1 MKKIAAMI
9 VLAGMAATL
18 VACGGGGGSSSTTL
32 KLTADPSGAPKF
44 DQSSLTADAGK
55 ITIDLTNPSAA
66 PVVVAVKDQAGKVYG
81 KTNDGKYITHGTA
94 STNEMDLNA
103 GTYIYY
109 NTFDGTEDKGMK
121 GILSV
126 K

>member
-1 MKKIAAMI
+1 MKKIVVVIALSLAA
-9 VLAGMAATL
+9 VAL
-18 VACGGGGGSSSTTL
+18 VACGGGGSSSTTL

-44 DQSSLTADAGK
+44 DKSSLTADAGK
-55 ITIDLTNPSAA
+55 ITIELTNPSAT
-66 PVVVAVKDQAGKVYG
+66 PVVVAIKDQAGKVFG

-94 STNEMDLNA
+94 STGAMDLSA

-109 NTFDGTEDKGMK
+109 NTYDGTEDKGMK
-121 GILSV
+121 GILTV

>member
-1 MKKIAAMI
+1 MKKILT
-9 VLAGMAATL
+9 VLALSLAAVAL
-18 VACGGGGGSSSTTL
+18 VACGGGGSSSSTTL

-55 ITIDLTNPSAA
+55 ITIDLTNPGAT
-66 PVVVAVKDQAGKVYG
+66 PVVVAVKDQAGKVFG

-94 STNEMDLNA
+94 STNEMDLDA

-109 NTFDGTEDKGMK
+109 NTYDGTEDKGMK
-121 GILSV
+121 GILTV
-126 K
+126 N

>member
-1 MKKIAAMI
+1 MKKLLVIT
-9 VLAGMAATL
+9 LAVAATTL
-18 VACGGGGGSSSTTL
+18 AACGGGGSSSSTTL

-44 DQSSLTADAGK
+44 DTSSLTADAGK
-55 ITIDLTNPSAA
+55 ITIDFTNPSAA
-66 PVVVAVKDQAGKVYG
+66 PAVVAVKDQAGKVFG

-94 STNEMDLNA
+94 TTNEMDLDA

-109 NTFDGTEDKGMK
+109 NTYDGTEDKGMK
-121 GILSV
+121 GILTV